1 MSRISK
7 GDIGLVAISLL
18 IALAL
23 WINVSVNRQETI
35 AEKQIFGINLHVMG
49 LSDQFDLEYKP
60 EKVDIL
66 LQGSPSALSK
76 VTPEDVRLTIDLTG
90 YTEGRWVVTPKGT
103 VSDPLKAQIV
113 KTTPDKIEVVLKTKS
128 PKTQYSVKSTEQ
140 EGKN

>member
-1 MSRISK
+1 MYYI
-7 GDIGLVAISLL
+7 
-18 IALAL
+18 
-23 WINVSVNRQETI
+23 QETV